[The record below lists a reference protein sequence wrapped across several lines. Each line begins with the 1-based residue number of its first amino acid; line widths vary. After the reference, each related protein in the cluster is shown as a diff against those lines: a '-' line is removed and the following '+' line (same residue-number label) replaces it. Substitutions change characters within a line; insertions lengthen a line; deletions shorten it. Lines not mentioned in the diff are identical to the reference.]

1 MKHHHDLYEKNKAIF
16 DMKKYWLNPQIT
28 TFSSEIKEIN
38 GTLIRLNENYFYPE
52 GGGQPPDHGVI
63 STETTKS
70 SVIDVQEIDNEV
82 WLKLNKNQFQPNEI
96 ISAKIDKSR
105 RINLSRN
112 HTSQH
117 LISAIFMEDFEYDT
131 VKATI
136 DLKSSEIEF
145 DKKLNWDILEKGI
158 NKVNSHILQSHPI
171 NSKFFDK
178 ENISDLKLRGHI
190 SDLHS
195 IYRIVEIKDVD
206 LNPCGGTHVKNTS
219 EIQIV
224 AVRKLENNKLKFI
237 SGHDAEAYLTKQTKL
252 IYKISN
258 LIKTSPKS
266 IFQEL
271 ERIYTNNINM
281 KKELLKNKND
291 ILNLQL
297 SNTVS
302 KNIHNFTL
310 IYSFV
315 NKIERSIILSYYGE
329 INVNK
334 IILIEDQNS
343 TFFVLTGSQ
352 NLTSDLSKY
361 LKNIGYKGGGQGNF
375 IMGNN
380 PTKFKLIDLIETY
393 LSSS

>member
-52 GGGQPPDHGVI
+52 GGGQPSDHGVI
-63 STETTKS
+63 STSTTKS

-158 NKVNSHILQSHPI
+158 NKVNSHISQSHPI

-178 ENISDLKLRGHI
+178 ENISDLKLRG
-190 SDLHS
+190 
-195 IYRIVEIKDVD
+195 
-206 LNPCGGTHVKNTS
+206 
-219 EIQIV
+219 
-224 AVRKLENNKLKFI
+224 
-237 SGHDAEAYLTKQTKL
+237 
-252 IYKISN
+252 
-258 LIKTSPKS
+258 
-266 IFQEL
+266 
-271 ERIYTNNINM
+271 
-281 KKELLKNKND
+281 
-291 ILNLQL
+291 
-297 SNTVS
+297 
-302 KNIHNFTL
+302 
-310 IYSFV
+310 
-315 NKIERSIILSYYGE
+315 
-329 INVNK
+329 
-334 IILIEDQNS
+334 
-343 TFFVLTGSQ
+343 
-352 NLTSDLSKY
+352 
-361 LKNIGYKGGGQGNF
+361 
-375 IMGNN
+375 
-380 PTKFKLIDLIETY
+380 
-393 LSSS
+393 

>member
-82 WLKLNKNQFQPNEI
+82 WLKLNKNEFQPNEI

-178 ENISDLKLRGHI
+178 ENISDLKLRGSI

-206 LNPCGGTHVKNTS
+206 LNPCGGTHVENTS

-281 KKELLKNKND
+281 KKELLKNKHD

-297 SNTVS
+297 RNTVS
-302 KNIHNFTL
+302 KSINNFSL

-315 NKIERSIILSYYGE
+315 NKIERSVILSFYGE
-329 INVNK
+329 IQSHK

-343 TFFVLTGSQ
+343 TFFIITGSQ
-352 NLTSDLSKY
+352 NLTSDLSQY
-361 LKNIGYKGGGQGNF
+361 LKNNGLKGGGQGNF
-375 IMGNN
+375 VMGNN
-380 PTKFKLIDLIETY
+380 STNFKLINLIETY

>member
-28 TFSSEIKEIN
+28 SFSSEIKEIN

-63 STETTKS
+63 STETSKS

-82 WLKLNKNQFQPNEI
+82 WLKLNKNEFQPNEI

-178 ENISDLKLRGHI
+178 ENISDLKLRGNI
-190 SDLHS
+190 LDLHS

-206 LNPCGGTHVKNTS
+206 LNPCGGTHVENTS
-219 EIQIV
+219 DIQIV

-281 KKELLKNKND
+281 KKELLKNKHD

-297 SNTVS
+297 RNTVS
-302 KNIHNFTL
+302 KNINHFNL

-315 NKIERSIILSYYGE
+315 NKIERSIILSNYGE
-329 INVNK
+329 INPDK

-343 TFFVLTGSQ
+343 TYLIITGSQ
-352 NLTSDLSKY
+352 NLTLEISQY
-361 LKNIGYKGGGQGNF
+361 LKNNGLKGGGQGNF
-375 IMGNN
+375 VMGNN
-380 PTKFKLIDLIETY
+380 STKFKLIDLIETY